1 MQAVYDLVYRAVA
14 SGCDDQAIPC
24 QSGELGG
31 VIRAL
36 GVQHFYLEAT
46 GAQGLRAALEVALA
60 ACAPRV
66 RVSDYDSVA
75 SHLPYYKP
83 FCEQSICRT
92 IPPVDG
98 FVVPGIGV
106 DVVDVERMKFALERT
121 PRIRR
126 RLFTEEEIAYCE
138 KFRFAERHY
147 AGRWAAKEAV
157 TKALGCGLIQWNG
170 VEVMRRPRQAPT
182 VRIFGKI
189 ERFADMVGV
198 RQEDLFI
205 SITHSELSAVAVCV
219 VRGMQ

>member
-1 MQAVYDLVYRAVA
+1 
-14 SGCDDQAIPC
+14 
-24 QSGELGG
+24 
-31 VIRAL
+31 
-36 GVQHFYLEAT
+36 
-46 GAQGLRAALEVALA
+46 
-60 ACAPRV
+60 
-66 RVSDYDSVA
+66 
-75 SHLPYYKP
+75 
-83 FCEQSICRT
+83 
-92 IPPVDG
+92 
-98 FVVPGIGV
+98 VPGIGV

-121 PRIRR
+121 PRIRQ
-126 RLFTEEEIAYCE
+126 RLFTEDEIAYCE

>member
-1 MQAVYDLVYRAVA
+1 M
-14 SGCDDQAIPC
+14 C
-24 QSGELGG
+24 
-31 VIRAL
+31 
-36 GVQHFYLEAT
+36 
-46 GAQGLRAALEVALA
+46 
-60 ACAPRV
+60 
-66 RVSDYDSVA
+66 
-75 SHLPYYKP
+75 
-83 FCEQSICRT
+83 
-92 IPPVDG
+92 PVDG

-121 PRIRR
+121 PRIRQ
-126 RLFTEEEIAYCE
+126 RLFTQDEIAYCE

-170 VEVMRRPRQAPT
+170 VEVMRRPRRAPT

-219 VRGMQ
+219 VRRDDLP

>member
-1 MQAVYDLVYRAVA
+1 M
-14 SGCDDQAIPC
+14 
-24 QSGELGG
+24 
-31 VIRAL
+31 
-36 GVQHFYLEAT
+36 
-46 GAQGLRAALEVALA
+46 
-60 ACAPRV
+60 
-66 RVSDYDSVA
+66 
-75 SHLPYYKP
+75 
-83 FCEQSICRT
+83 
-92 IPPVDG
+92 
-98 FVVPGIGV
+98 PGIGV

-121 PRIRR
+121 PRIRQ
-126 RLFTEEEIAYCE
+126 RLFTEDEIAYCE